1 MVRSIN
7 TLGMRTVFCWSR
19 LKNPISFLVSIAC
32 DAISSASLKQIAFL
46 ALLTLYRRRVH
57 CTSRNYTQ
65 WRTKETTATQRKNVL
80 ECPKWRENS
89 TNRNTLAF
97 SSHIFTLSC
106 PGTTTAYVTVPV
118 GPRITKIPIMRYL
131 YSNKF
136 EMTLNYAFHNQLH
149 ALLSAV

>member
-7 TLGMRTVFCWSR
+7 TLGMRTVFCWPR
-19 LKNPISFLVSIAC
+19 LKNPISFLISIAC

-97 SSHIFTLSC
+97 SSHIFTLFLSGHNNGVCYRSGRSSNNKKYPSC
-106 PGTTTAYVTVPV
+106 GIYIQTNSKW
-118 GPRITKIPIMRYL
+118 RWIMR
-131 YSNKF
+131 F
-136 EMTLNYAFHNQLH
+136 ITNYMHC
-149 ALLSAV
+149 